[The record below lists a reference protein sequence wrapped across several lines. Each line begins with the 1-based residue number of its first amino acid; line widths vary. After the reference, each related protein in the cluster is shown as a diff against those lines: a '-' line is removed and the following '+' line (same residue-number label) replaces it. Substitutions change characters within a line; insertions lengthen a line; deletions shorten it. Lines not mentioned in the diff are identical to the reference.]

1 MESFCDHHRS
11 DQNYI
16 DRHDKYE
23 RQDNSLFKSHGLPIC
38 LLSAPTQKIQD
49 NNCMSLTIK

>member
-1 MESFCDHHRS
+1 MASLSDHHRS

-16 DRHDKYE
+16 DRHGKYE
-23 RQDNSLFKSHGLPIC
+23 RQDNSLFKSHGLSIY
-38 LLSAPTQKIQD
+38 LLSAPTQKTQD